1 MRISPSQSR
10 LVTAAPWAILARY
23 REHLRFSR
31 ALARRGIEARV
42 MVPIP
47 LLDGE
52 PPDRMA
58 RRIFRTLDP
67 NAGVGEDGVVIALG
81 PAWWLGVVAQ
91 ARRAALHDDPPRLV
105 LMAEDEGAGEGEGPA
120 VSAGHHRARAWL
132 AETARQEADL
142 VCSSAAAPAKA
153 LHDPVGWLADLPH
166 GGRAVLDRARR
177 AAHSWIGVVVVHHD
191 RPALL
196 AQALESLAGQG
207 RPPDAVVVV
216 DAATPDAGARARAA
230 QALKAWQH
238 GMADAVPTAFL
249 AAPSNSLGAARALG
263 VRALT
268 RLGAPDD
275 GWALFMDDD
284 NLATS
289 GSLAKFARAAA
300 TGGAL
305 IWTGWAAMV
314 EGDGV
319 PAVDADPARAP
330 LYAPLG
336 PVPGLLGGPA
346 NPAGDAHMLMRLSAF
361 HALGGF
367 DPDPTVLGEDWDLL
381 TRAAITGV
389 AQAVIPAPVL
399 WKRRTPNSLSVRL
412 GWGPARARV
421 RGRLR
426 AAGVPT

>member
-1 MRISPSQSR
+1 MWISPSQSR
-10 LVTAAPWAILARY
+10 LVTAAPWAILARN
-23 REHLRFSR
+23 REHLPFSS
-31 ALARRGIEARV
+31 ALARRGIAAWV
-42 MVPIP
+42 MAPTP
-47 LLDGE
+47 LPDGE

-58 RRIFRTLDP
+58 RRIYRMLDP
-67 NAGVGEDGVVIALG
+67 AASVREHGVVIALG

-91 ARRAALHDDPPRLV
+91 AHRAALHDDPPRLL
-105 LMAEDEGAGEGEGPA
+105 LMAEDEGAGEGSA
-120 VSAGHHRARAWL
+120 LSAGYHQAIAWL

-142 VCSSAAAPAKA
+142 ACSSAAVPAKA
-153 LHDPVGWLADLPH
+153 LHDPTGWLADLPH

-177 AAHSWIGVVVVHHD
+177 APRPWIGVVVVHHA

-196 AQALESLAGQG
+196 TQALESLAGQG

-230 QALKAWQH
+230 EALKAWQH
-238 GMADAVPTAFL
+238 GMANAVPTAFI

-263 VRALT
+263 VSALT
-268 RLGAPDD
+268 RFGAPDD

-284 NLATS
+284 NLATP
-289 GSLAKFARAAA
+289 GSLAMFARAAA

-305 IWTGWAAMV
+305 IWTGWAAMI

-336 PVPGLLGGPA
+336 PVPGLLGGPN

-381 TRAAITGV
+381 ARAAISGV
-389 AQAVIPAPVL
+389 TQSVIPAPVL
-399 WKRRTPNSLSVRL
+399 WKRWTRNSLSARL

-421 RGRLR
+421 RARLR